1 MEIKILSPEH
11 FYELRDLLD
20 GVFSRSYGRE
30 TRFID
35 LFPRLFSAPNPYVT
49 SSHLGAFIDGRLV
62 GTAAMYPLDYVVG
75 KVPIRLIANGNVAV
89 HEDFRNRGVMTQLLH
104 AVNDACDTCGDL
116 GYLHGNPVRY
126 GRVGYHGCGIQYT
139 LTFLPFTA
147 SDAAA
152 AAYDFAPMLPEERAF
167 LQKLSETKCDYIRRA
182 SADDF
187 YAALCSAKREAVT
200 VYDRGGR
207 TAGYL
212 SLRKDNAFVEEFAF
226 TEPAE
231 TEIFR
236 SLAHRLGCP
245 VRVRLSGY
253 DEATRNR
260 CRDHAEVSSSEPA
273 LFRIIRQEKLKEAA
287 ESLAL
292 SPDVLYAPYLT

>member
-104 AVNDACDTCGDL
+104 AVNDACDACGDL

-182 SADDF
+182 NADDF
-187 YAALCSAKREAVT
+187 QAALHSAKREAVT
-200 VYDRGGR
+200 VYERGGR
-207 TAGYL
+207 IAGYL
-212 SLRKDNAFVEEFAF
+212 SLGKDNAFVEEFAF

>member
-89 HEDFRNRGVMTQLLH
+89 HDDFRNRGVMTQLLH
-104 AVNDACDTCGDL
+104 AVNDACDMCGDL

-152 AAYDFAPMLPEERAF
+152 AAYDFAPMLPEERVF
-167 LQKLSETKCDYIRRA
+167 LQKLSETKCDYIRRT

-187 YAALCSAKREAVT
+187 YAALRSAKREAVT
-200 VYDRGGR
+200 VYGRGGR
-207 TAGYL
+207 IVGYL
-212 SLRKDNAFVEEFAF
+212 SLGKDNAFVEEFAF

>member
-49 SSHLGAFIDGRLV
+49 SSHLGAFIDGCLV

-104 AVNDACDTCGDL
+104 AVNDACDACGDL

-152 AAYDFAPMLPEERAF
+152 AAYDFASMLPEERAF

-187 YAALCSAKREAVT
+187 HAALRSAKREAVT
-200 VYDRGGR
+200 VYGRGGR

-212 SLRKDNAFVEEFAF
+212 SLGKDNAFVEEFAF

-273 LFRIIRQEKLKEAA
+273 LFRIIRQEKLNEAA

>member
-104 AVNDACDTCGDL
+104 AVNDACDACGDL

-212 SLRKDNAFVEEFAF
+212 SLGKDNAFVEEFAF

-231 TEIFR
+231 TEVFR

-273 LFRIIRQEKLKEAA
+273 LFRIIRQEKLNEAA

>member
-49 SSHLGAFIDGRLV
+49 SSHLGAFADGRLV

-75 KVPIRLIANGNVAV
+75 NVQIRLIANGNVAV
-89 HEDFRNRGVMTQLLH
+89 HEDYRNRGVMTQLLH
-104 AVNDACDTCGDL
+104 AVNDACDVCGDL

-126 GRVGYHGCGIQYT
+126 GRVGYHGGGIQYT
-139 LTFLPFTA
+139 LTFRP
-147 SDAAA
+147 SDSGAAV
-152 AAYDFAPMLPEERAF
+152 YDFAPMLPEERAF
-167 LQKLSETKCDYIRRA
+167 LKKLSETKCDYIRRA
-182 SADDF
+182 SDDDF
-187 YAALCSAKREAVT
+187 YAALHSAKREAVT

-207 TAGYL
+207 IAGYL
-212 SLRKDNAFVEEFAF
+212 SLGKDNAFVEEFAF

-253 DEATRNR
+253 DEKTLNR
-260 CRDHAEVSSSEPA
+260 CRDDAEISESQPA
-273 LFRIIRQEKLKEAA
+273 LFRIIRPEKLKEAA
-287 ESLAL
+287 ESLSL